1 MKKFILLTGTA
12 ILLFMT
18 AGCRQDED
26 MNSSSTAKINNAK
39 AETTE
44 ADPPEKDK
52 QHWKAE
58 TQDPPEK
65 DKQHWV
71 VAEKSANQDATLQ
84 DPPEK
89 DRQHWRINSPEK
101 LEAKPRRQPSEDRQ
115 HW

>member
-44 ADPPEKDK
+44 ADPPEKDR

-58 TQDPPEK
+58 AQDPPEK
-65 DKQHWV
+65 RQT
-71 VAEKSANQDATLQ
+71 TL
-84 DPPEK
+84 DYC
-89 DRQHWRINSPEK
+89 
-101 LEAKPRRQPSEDRQ
+101 
-115 HW
+115 

>member
-39 AETTE
+39 AETAE

-58 TQDPPEK
+58 TQNPPAK

-71 VAEKSANQDATLQ
+71 VAESQKIGLDNE
-84 DPPEK
+84 PPKK
-89 DRQHWRINSPEK
+89 DKQHWRINSPAK
-101 LEAKPRRQPSEDRQ
+101 LEVKPKRQPSEDRQ